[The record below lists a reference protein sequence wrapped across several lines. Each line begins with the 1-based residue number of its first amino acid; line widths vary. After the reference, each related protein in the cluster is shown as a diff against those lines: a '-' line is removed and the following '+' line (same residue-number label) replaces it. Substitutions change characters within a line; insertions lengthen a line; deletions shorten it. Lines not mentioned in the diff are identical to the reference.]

1 MGGLSI
7 ASVLA
12 LVCAVT
18 FFRAG
23 RLESVGEAYDY
34 SFLWALTS
42 ALLSALVLF
51 VFKAPWIVLLLCQIG
66 LFLGIGVYRALRD
79 PA

>member
-1 MGGLSI
+1 MAISI
-7 ASVLA
+7 EVVLA

-23 RLESVGEAYDY
+23 QMESVGEAYDY
-34 SFLWALTS
+34 SFLWALIS
-42 ALLSALVLF
+42 ALLSALALVAFNASWL
-51 VFKAPWIVLLLCQIG
+51 VLLLCQIG
-66 LFLGIGVYRALRD
+66 LFFGIGVFRALRD

>member
-1 MGGLSI
+1 MGGISI
-7 ASVLA
+7 ELMLA

-23 RLESVGEAYDY
+23 RFESDGEAYDY
-34 SFLWALTS
+34 SFLWALMS
-42 ALLSALVLF
+42 ALLSALVL
-51 VFKAPWIVLLLCQIG
+51 VAFKAPWLVLLLCQVA